1 MDTEFAN
8 WPPGP
13 SVTTGLVRLPPE
25 MDPIWTVSA
34 TVVVMVV
41 FFVMTVSA
49 AASDETNAK
58 PIAMTAR

>member
-1 MDTEFAN
+1 
-8 WPPGP
+8 
-13 SVTTGLVRLPPE
+13 